1 MVMNELSKLQAPKGS
16 SSSRKRR
23 GRGIGTGIGKT
34 GGRGHKGAGQR
45 KSAKRPTYFEGG
57 QMPLARRLPKVGFV
71 NIFAKRWAVVNV
83 AELDRFEAGTR
94 VDEAALKA
102 AGLIKGRYEF
112 VKILGEGEID
122 RALTV
127 VVHKFSKSAAEK
139 ITAAGGTTEVVGG

>member
-1 MVMNELSKLQAPKGS
+1 MHELSNLRPPKGATS
-16 SSSRKRR
+16 KRKRR

-34 GGRGHKGAGQR
+34 GGRGQGGAGQR

-83 AELDRFEAGTR
+83 SELGRFEAGTR

-112 VKILGEGEID
+112 VKILGEGEVD

-127 VVHKFSKSAAEK
+127 VVHKFSKSAGEK
-139 ITAAGGTTEVVGG
+139 IIAAGGTTEVVGG

>member
-1 MVMNELSKLQAPKGS
+1 MNELSNLRPPKGATS
-16 SSSRKRR
+16 KRKRR

-34 GGRGHKGAGQR
+34 GGRGQGGAGQR

-83 AELDRFEAGTR
+83 SELDRFEAGTR

-127 VVHKFSKSAAEK
+127 AVHKFSKSAAEK